1 MKKYL
6 WIIPVMLC
14 LSGCSRDP
22 RSDSFTVRGI
32 EDGNTLRLEN
42 GHRAV
47 LLGIAPTQESSDALQ
62 SYVNKDVWFVFDSSA
77 DADDFNGLNQK
88 FYAYVFDRNPKLGGL
103 SINAVLLRD
112 GISPLNASPLLVD
125 SLELYQEFAQNID
138 GENRISK
145 PIDPVPIPN
154 NREEDRGI
162 AFSGYVYEPYEGD
175 WSDTPAVFDWAC
187 DFRSPCTR
195 DFAASIAKRSPGPFN
210 VGQICEIYGYLREKW
225 SYVNDPKGEDY
236 YARASES
243 IASNARFTGDCD
255 DFAIL
260 MASCMMAVGGKARI
274 TFSFKPDNGHAFA
287 EVDISSFD
295 YNEVESTISS
305 YFSGVQ
311 SLNTKENRKW
321 LNLDWSA
328 SHPGGDYYAGTRTE
342 IYEFDNDNW
351 RQVQ

>member
-1 MKKYL
+1 MNKSL
-6 WIIPVMLC
+6 WIILASVC
-14 LSGCSRDP
+14 FSGCSR
-22 RSDSFTVRGI
+22 SLTGDSFTVSGI
-32 EDGNTLRLEN
+32 EDGNTLRLVN
-42 GHRAV
+42 GYRAV
-47 LLGIAPTQESSDALQ
+47 LLGIAPTKESESALQ
-62 SYVNKDVWFVFDSSA
+62 SYTNKDVWFVFDSSA
-77 DADDFNGLNQK
+77 EVEDFNGLNQK
-88 FYAYVFDRNPKLGGL
+88 FYAYVFDRNPKLGGS
-103 SINAVLLRD
+103 SINAVLLRE

-125 SLELYQEFAQNID
+125 SLELYEKITQNIN
-138 GENRISK
+138 GGNSIVK
-145 PIDPVPIPN
+145 PVEPVPVPN
-154 NREEDRGI
+154 NREEDRGVV
-162 AFSGYVYEPYEGD
+162 FSEYVYEPYEGS

-210 VGQICEIYGYLREKW
+210 VGQICEIYRYLREKW

-236 YARASES
+236 YVRASES

-295 YNEVESTISS
+295 YDEVESTICR
-305 YFSGVQ
+305 YFSGVK
-311 SLNTKENRKW
+311 SLSTKENRKW

-328 SHPGGDYYAGTRTE
+328 SHPGGDYYAGSRTE
-342 IYEFDNDNW
+342 IYEFENDKW